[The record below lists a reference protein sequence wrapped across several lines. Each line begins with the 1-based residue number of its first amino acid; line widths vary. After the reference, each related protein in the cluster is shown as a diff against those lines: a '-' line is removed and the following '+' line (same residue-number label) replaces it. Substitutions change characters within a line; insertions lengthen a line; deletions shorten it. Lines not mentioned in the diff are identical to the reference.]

1 MHPFVRFLS
10 YNNAVPIA
18 LTILI
23 SGGGAAF
30 AATNPETIYDSAQTV
45 VAADNTYIANKDLSS
60 FTPRI
65 VIMGV
70 TEDADNYYVAYALT
84 TIDVVDSVWRDVV
97 KERVLTV
104 SKGVLGE
111 YGDLGLYATEQFKQ
125 IVDSQLAY
133 LREVQEI
140 ERRQVTQKVV
150 ATSYS
155 GLVGRFLDESTEVL
169 PGYVPVVTPPI
180 PVVEPPAVEPQLEKE
195 PESQDP
201 APENLPVQDTPPGVE
216 NLNPSSVN
224 AAPEVQMLGE
234 NPVQIEL
241 NAAYVDLGVVATD
254 DSGTIPQIIRYL
266 DGAEITVEQ
275 IAIDTSVE
283 GEHTIR
289 YVATDSEGK
298 STTAERRVI
307 VSKPVALVEPDPA
320 PGPEPTP
327 EPTAEPTVEPAP
339 EVTAP
344 TTAADA
350 VPPTESGV
358 PAPPDE
364 VTSTPTAE

>member
-1 MHPFVRFLS
+1 MHPVVRFLS

-30 AATNPETIYDSAQTV
+30 AATNPEVIYDSEQSV
-45 VAADNTYIANKDLSS
+45 VAVDNTYIANKDLSS

-84 TIDVVDSVWRDVV
+84 TIDVVDSIWKDVV
-97 KERVLTV
+97 RERVLTV

-180 PVVEPPAVEPQLEKE
+180 PVVEPPTVEPQ
-195 PESQDP
+195 PEEVPYQAESTPQSPPQQDT
-201 APENLPVQDTPPGVE
+201 TPPGE
-216 NLNPSSVN
+216 NPNPPSVN
-224 AAPEVQMLGE
+224 AAPD
-234 NPVQIEL
+234 VQIL
-241 NAAYVDLGVVATD
+241 GDNPARINVNTVYVDLGIVATD
-254 DSGTIPQIIRYL
+254 DSGGIPLITKYV
-266 DGAEITVEQ
+266 DGAEVASEQ
-275 IAIDTSVE
+275 VAIDTSVE

-307 VSKPVALVEPDPA
+307 VSPSVS
-320 PGPEPTP
+320 
-327 EPTAEPTVEPAP
+327 PTVPD
-339 EVTAP
+339 TAP
-344 TTAADA
+344 SPESVPTTTPAEAAA
-350 VPPTESGV
+350 PAEAEV
-358 PAPPDE
+358 PAPTND
-364 VTSTPTAE
+364 VTSTPVAE